1 MSLIKSNSK
10 FLEQVHKM
18 RKINIKGR
26 TGNIIWIHPEKRFV
40 VVEFTFNTCMGT
52 KKYKEAQKIINGKL
66 SV

>member
-1 MSLIKSNSK
+1 
-10 FLEQVHKM
+10 M